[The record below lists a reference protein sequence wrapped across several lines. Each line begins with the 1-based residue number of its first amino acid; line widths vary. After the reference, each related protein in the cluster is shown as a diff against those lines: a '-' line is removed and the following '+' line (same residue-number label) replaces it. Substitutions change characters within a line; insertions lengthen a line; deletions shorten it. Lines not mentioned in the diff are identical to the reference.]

1 MVPKQPSNR
10 CIAVFPLLMLLGA
23 SLAFVGVRAGQAT
36 EPQGT
41 SVPITQFANPDV
53 YELEGGGISVT
64 YLLRGVGGLPHLT
77 YRDALRTL
85 NFSADQIR
93 AVEVPDLGTIV
104 SVTIVS
110 SVDSGTTT
118 FSLVIPIVKLP
129 IQRGGPTPISTE
141 GITTVHKSSIL
152 PEFNQGQR
160 EVYAV
165 TTMTGTATI
174 ITLTR

>member
-1 MVPKQPSNR
+1 MTVTKNLKVWVLV
-10 CIAVFPLLMLLGA
+10 ALLLGVA
-23 SLAFVGVRAGQAT
+23 ANAVSQNKGTTRATG
-36 EPQGT
+36 PQGT

-64 YLLRGVGGLPHLT
+64 FLLRGVGGLPHLT

-85 NFSADQIR
+85 NFNADQIR

-129 IQRGGPTPISTE
+129 VQRGGPTPISTE

-174 ITLTR
+174 TTLSQ